1 MSKESKL
8 HQGHKIIDIE
18 KKNKYDLDSIY
29 KEINSLSDIT
39 KELSQYKINTE
50 IEEKIIEKKEDFFK
64 KMIEEFQQNISS
76 KVMKKTNKLN
86 NDKQSIES
94 QVNQIEGVKN
104 NHKEALI
111 NFIERDDEIGLEEY
125 YNKVKQFKNTDK
137 YIHNDVYEIYMN
149 PSLKF
154 FETDFMEV
162 DVKDYDE
169 NIGDIIGE
177 LNFNAEGLNKQLQ
190 LKFNQDAIDEILIN
204 LQINLDDLDEDKISY
219 SCYLILK
226 NKNCITSANLNERM
240 VHNGILILGKTIIK
254 NSLKNIVDEE
264 NKCHVKLILA
274 KIKM

>member
-50 IEEKIIEKKEDFFK
+50 IEEKILEKKEDFYK
-64 KMIEEFQQNISS
+64 KTIEEFQQSISS
-76 KVMKKTNKLN
+76 KTMKKTNKLN
-86 NDKQSIES
+86 SDKQNIES
-94 QVNQIEGVKN
+94 RVNQIEGVKN

-111 NFIERDDEIGLEEY
+111 NFVERDDELGLEEY
-125 YNKVKQFKNTDK
+125 YDKIKQFKDTDK
-137 YIHNDVYEIYMN
+137 YVHNDAYEIYMN

-162 DVKDYDE
+162 DIKDYDE

-177 LNFNAEGLNKQLQ
+177 LNFNLEGINDQLH

-204 LQINLDDLDEDKISY
+204 LQINLDNLDEDAVTY

-254 NSLKNIVDEE
+254 NSLKNIVDAEH
-264 NKCHVKLILA
+264 KCHVKLILA
-274 KIKM
+274 EIKM